1 MRTSDLFAL
10 TLRDCVEIFMRRSI
24 SNFIRYAR
32 ETGLSMSQ
40 LGALMQIHQE
50 SCTGVSNLGD
60 QLGVSSAAA
69 SQLLERLV
77 QQDLVFRTED
87 SQDRRV
93 KQLVLTDKGKQ
104 FLHES
109 LSARLGWVDEFSA
122 SLSAS
127 EKEQVAASLNILIEK
142 IMLFEPPAVSK
153 N

>member
-1 MRTSDLFAL
+1 MQTTDLFAA
-10 TLRDCVEIFMRRSI
+10 TLQDCVEIFMRYSI
-24 SNFIRYAR
+24 SNIIRYVR

-40 LGALMQIHQE
+40 LGALMHIHQE
-50 SCTGVSNLGD
+50 SCGGVGSLGD

-93 KQLVLTDKGKQ
+93 KQLDLTDKGKQ
-104 FLHES
+104 LLHEG
-109 LSARLGWVDEFSA
+109 LSARLGWVDELSA
-122 SLSAS
+122 RLSAS
-127 EKEQVAASLNILIEK
+127 EKEQVVASLNILIEK
-142 IMLFEPPAVSK
+142 MLQIEPPAVSK